1 VVSRRIL
8 ISLLFR
14 VVTGYSKALASTA
27 AVKGKTVQACL
38 EVLHT
43 DIVRV
48 WNFQDP
54 HHVMFIFRCFVV
66 YADVAFGAVFGE

>member
-1 VVSRRIL
+1 M
-8 ISLLFR
+8 
-14 VVTGYSKALASTA
+14 
-27 AVKGKTVQACL
+27 

-48 WNFQDP
+48 WNFQDDT
-54 HHVMFIFRCFVV
+54 HHVMFIFRYFVI